1 MAPAHCRNSGKGRV
15 IHVDCLAKPSPALS
29 TDKLSPFSYELQR
42 TAPDLH
48 NRGDNDLIR
57 PTFSGMSMKI
67 PEEIKQ
73 DFSREPLD
81 AKSLLPDPFDQ
92 FEAWF
97 SQACAENL
105 PAPNAMS
112 LATASADGSPTVRMV
127 LLKVY
132 DRDGFVFF
140 TNYGSRKARQI
151 AENPRVSLLFPWF
164 SMGRQVTITGIAQ
177 RIPTAAS
184 LRYFLSRSR
193 GSQLGAWT
201 SDQSSVIS
209 SRTVLETTL
218 ARMKQKF
225 STGEIPLPDFW
236 GGFRVTPETIEFWQ
250 SQPDRLHDRFVY
262 VLDDANS
269 WSIER
274 LAP

>member
-1 MAPAHCRNSGKGRV
+1 
-15 IHVDCLAKPSPALS
+15 
-29 TDKLSPFSYELQR
+29 
-42 TAPDLH
+42 
-48 NRGDNDLIR
+48 
-57 PTFSGMSMKI
+57 MKI

-105 PAPNAMS
+105 PAPNAMT

-140 TNYGSRKARQI
+140 TNYGSRKAQQI

-164 SMGRQVTITGIAQ
+164 SMGRQVTITGVAQ

-225 STGEIPLPDFW
+225 SAGDVPLPDFW

-262 VLDDANS
+262 VLDDADN